1 MTHDVFIS
9 YSAKDQKIV
18 EGLSAFLEQNGV
30 RCWIAYR
37 DIPAGKDWAEY
48 IPPAIENCKM
58 VIYVHS
64 SSANVSQ
71 EINKEIAL
79 CLKMQHPII
88 PFRIQDIDYSN
99 AKAYHLQT
107 INWIDAFPNPEK
119 HFGELL
125 TKIQNL
131 FPELKKELP
140 ETTGNVPITDEKS
153 EEEKG
158 KSNIKLMQTLSIIG
172 IVLSPL
178 SAGLF
183 GSFYI
188 AHAIIAIRKNMTTA
202 AKATGITL
210 FGLICFPFFLL
221 LSILIFTNESHFADA
236 IVAPTFITGPFGL
249 LYSVVWTIKLS
260 ALGKKQGLE
269 MVI

>member
-18 EGLSAFLEQNGV
+18 EGLSAYLEQNGL

-58 VIYVHS
+58 VVYVHS

-107 INWIDAFPNPEK
+107 INWIDAFPSPEK
-119 HFGELL
+119 HFGELVI
-125 TKIQNL
+125 KIQNL
-131 FPELKKELP
+131 FPELKKEIRV
-140 ETTGNVPITDEKS
+140 ENNRIEIENKKNEIKTD
-153 EEEKG
+153 KG
-158 KSNIKLMQTLSIIG
+158 DIKLMKILTIIG
-172 IVLSPL
+172 IATVPF

-183 GSFYI
+183 GAFYI
-188 AHAIIAIRKNMTTA
+188 AHAIFALNKNMTVK
-202 AKATGITL
+202 AKAMGITM
-210 FGLICFPFFLL
+210 FGLICFPFLL
-221 LSILIFTNESHFADA
+221 FLSILILTHVNFWEALIAT
-236 IVAPTFITGPFGL
+236 TFIVGPFGAV
-249 LYSVVWTIKLS
+249 YSAIWIKKLN
-260 ALGKKQGLE
+260 ALARE
-269 MVI
+269 